1 MKINVALI
9 AIAIFGLSAGTA
21 NAATPGFGMEEN
33 ISLSTS
39 VSSASTTLIGQSIQ
53 IKSETVSQRNAK
65 NKAKSYLRY
74 SSFSRKGLI
83 EQLKFEG
90 FNTKDATY
98 GVDANKVNWN
108 LQAVK
113 KGKSYLSNSSFSRTG
128 LIEQLVFEGFTKV
141 QATYGVNKSN
151 ANWNLQ
157 AVKKAKSY
165 LKYGSFSRQGLID
178 QLLFEGFTNS
188 QASYG
193 VNRTGL

>member
-1 MKINVALI
+1 
-9 AIAIFGLSAGTA
+9 
-21 NAATPGFGMEEN
+21 
-33 ISLSTS
+33 
-39 VSSASTTLIGQSIQ
+39 
-53 IKSETVSQRNAK
+53 
-65 NKAKSYLRY
+65 
-74 SSFSRKGLI
+74 
-83 EQLKFEG
+83 
-90 FNTKDATY
+90 
-98 GVDANKVNWN
+98 